1 MRAERNRE
9 GGREGGKIASRR
21 EKECDQLLVPENSP
35 KKNTQ
40 GTRIDEAILTYRTVS
55 VPPRASEIS
64 PTVGTILLFPDIRG
78 GLGSL
83 LADVVLGRTIVG
95 YLPAYL
101 VPSDQRGWLVS

>member
-1 MRAERNRE
+1 MRAESNRE

-21 EKECDQLLVPENSP
+21 EKEFVDQLLVPEKP
-35 KKNTQ
+35 PQKTQ
-40 GTRIDEAILTYRTVS
+40 GTRVDEAILTYRTVCEC
-55 VPPRASEIS
+55 RASEIS

-101 VPSDQRGWLVS
+101 VSSDQRGWLVS

>member
-1 MRAERNRE
+1 MR
-9 GGREGGKIASRR
+9 GYTYLPYSC
-21 EKECDQLLVPENSP
+21 EC
-35 KKNTQ
+35 
-40 GTRIDEAILTYRTVS
+40 
-55 VPPRASEIS
+55 RASEIS

-101 VPSDQRGWLVS
+101 VPSDQKGWLVS

>member
-1 MRAERNRE
+1 M
-9 GGREGGKIASRR
+9 
-21 EKECDQLLVPENSP
+21 PETPPPP
-35 KKNTQ
+35 KKTQ
-40 GTRIDEAILTYRTVS
+40 GTRVDEAILTYRTVVS
-55 VPPRASEIS
+55 VEHSEIS

-101 VPSDQRGWLVS
+101 TYLYRSEGVAC